1 MSDQDIQSQLNEIKE
16 RNQRVEADKAWE
28 TSWTRKILVAFLT
41 YLVILLFLI
50 MIKAEQPFITAIVPT
65 VGFILS
71 TASLSLGKKIWLK
84 QPNKLLISILVIF
97 FILII
102 ALGLVR
108 LFSGEDDWICQNGQW
123 VKHGQPEMPAPTT
136 ECIK

>member
-1 MSDQDIQSQLNEIKE
+1 MSDQDIQIQLNAIKD

-28 TSWTRKILVAFLT
+28 TSWTRKILVAILT
-41 YLVILLFLI
+41 YLVILIFLI

-71 TASLSLGKKIWLK
+71 TASLSLGKRIWLK

-97 FILII
+97 FVLII

-123 VKHGQPEMPAPTT
+123 IKHGQPEMPAPTT
-136 ECIK
+136 DCK